1 MSYTEDDSETIRK
14 ACCAAY
20 SDAIRGAY
28 KTLSDSI
35 SQYFDEN
42 RNLYGIGDFD
52 IPLNFRPLKDYE
64 RTLKI
69 QRATLR
75 LALKA
80 AEMAEYDVPKNSA
93 ISIHTNGQSV

>member
-1 MSYTEDDSETIRK
+1 MSYTEDDGEIFQK

-35 SQYFDEN
+35 SQYLDEN
-42 RNLYGIGDFD
+42 RDLYGSRVFD
-52 IPLNFRPLKDYE
+52 VPRNFRPLKDYE

-69 QRATLR
+69 QRVTLR

-80 AEMAEYDVPKNSA
+80 AEMGEYDVPNNSA
-93 ISIHTNGQSV
+93 ISIHTNGHSA

>member
-1 MSYTEDDSETIRK
+1 MSYTEDDGETLQK

-28 KTLSDSI
+28 KILSDSI

-42 RNLYGIGDFD
+42 RDFYRSR
-52 IPLNFRPLKDYE
+52 IFNVPQNFRPLKDYE
-64 RTLKI
+64 RTLRI
-69 QRATLR
+69 QRVTLR

-80 AEMAEYDVPKNSA
+80 AEMGEYDVPDNPE
-93 ISIHTNGQSV
+93 ISIHTNGHSA